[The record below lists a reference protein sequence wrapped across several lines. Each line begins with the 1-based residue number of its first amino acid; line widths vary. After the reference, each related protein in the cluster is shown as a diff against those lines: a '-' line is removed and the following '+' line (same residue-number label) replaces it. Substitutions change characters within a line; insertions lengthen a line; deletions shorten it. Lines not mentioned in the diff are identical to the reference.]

1 MGTGGPS
8 DGAYGTF
15 AMAGKSV
22 VVTGGASGIGVSR
35 CANPRCTHAPH
46 NYCWRS
52 LCVTFVSSTEPATS
66 LQHLAQYAI
75 SELFASRGANVFLL
89 DLFPESTMKAAA
101 DLRES
106 TGGNVVG
113 IPCDVADATAVAA
126 AFDKIKAAGRVD
138 CMINNAGIAAVG
150 NVETAT
156 DAIMDRVY
164 NVNVKG
170 VFHCLQESCKAMT
183 SDNKGGVIVN
193 LASVSLACLY

>member
-1 MGTGGPS
+1 
-8 DGAYGTF
+8 
-15 AMAGKSV
+15 
-22 VVTGGASGIGVSR
+22 
-35 CANPRCTHAPH
+35 
-46 NYCWRS
+46 
-52 LCVTFVSSTEPATS
+52 